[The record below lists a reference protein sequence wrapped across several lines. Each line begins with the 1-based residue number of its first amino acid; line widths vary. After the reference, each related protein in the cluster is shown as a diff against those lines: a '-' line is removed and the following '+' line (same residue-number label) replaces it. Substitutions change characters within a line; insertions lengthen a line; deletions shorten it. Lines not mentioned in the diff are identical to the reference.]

1 MDLVVGMKTEP
12 ADSWVPNT
20 LREHRQGRG
29 LWVGGGGMDLGHVE
43 GEKPMRHSELF

>member
-29 LWVGGGGMDLGHVE
+29 LWVGGVGWILDTWRVRS
-43 GEKPMRHSELF
+43 P